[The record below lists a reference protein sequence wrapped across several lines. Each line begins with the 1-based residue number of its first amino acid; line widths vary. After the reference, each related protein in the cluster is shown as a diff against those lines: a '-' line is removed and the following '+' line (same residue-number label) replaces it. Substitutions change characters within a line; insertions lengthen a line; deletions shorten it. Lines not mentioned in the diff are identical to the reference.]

1 MRSFLCGCLLALG
14 SVCASAQDTGT
25 DPSLVVN
32 RYVQHFVVE
41 PDGAYILT
49 IDNARTIRE
58 PRAVQEHAQY
68 TITYNSTL
76 DEVLE
81 VRAATHKQD
90 GRVVP
95 VQPEHIRDQQEA
107 ASADAP
113 MFQDTRVKVV
123 VFPDVEVGDR
133 MEVHYVL
140 RRRSALFPGQFED
153 LSASAFY
160 ANPDFHLIY
169 DMPASLPL
177 HADAVGFEEVPDQS
191 PPGRRRYHWH
201 YVPGPNQRIEAQ
213 SVSYL
218 DYGKRLAVSTFGSYA
233 DFAKAY
239 DARARAAAVP
249 DEAIA
254 ALARAL
260 TTKLDEPRSK
270 ALALSEWVR
279 KNIRY
284 VAVYVGAGGVV
295 PHDAA
300 TVLRNRYGDC
310 KDHASLLVAL
320 LAAAGI
326 DATPAL
332 VNSGNAYK
340 LPSAPTLG
348 VFNHVITYVPALN
361 LYLDPTADSIAAGF
375 LPAAVRGKPVLLTRS
390 GQLASTPYAQPE
402 RTRTLAR
409 FGIERD
415 GRSRFSV
422 TKTSEGAIA
431 EAYRSA
437 VRASRPSEREL
448 FVERMLQ
455 GLGQKGVGSVDVG
468 AVDGGGSRYT
478 LRFTGESE
486 NFAYLPGPVG
496 IASSF
501 NFWGGLGE
509 AVMSLAQEKERRQ
522 DFVCPPLEAEDET
535 RFELPRGVRVLALP
549 PPLRVQD
556 ANLRYRSS
564 TRKEGNA
571 VVVKRQIAFRHAGLV
586 CTPQE
591 FRRLRPLVD
600 RMIRD
605 LKSQVIL
612 QG

>member
-1 MRSFLCGCLLALG
+1 MRSFLPGCLLALA

-25 DPSLVVN
+25 DPSLVVD

-41 PDGAYILT
+41 PDGSYLLT

-58 PRAVQEHAQY
+58 PRAVQEHAHY

-81 VRAATHKQD
+81 VRAATRKQD

-95 VQPEHIRDQQEA
+95 VAAEQIRDQQEA

-133 MEVHYVL
+133 MEVHYIL
-140 RRRSALFPGQFED
+140 RRRSAPFPGQFED

-169 DMPASLPL
+169 DMPASMPL
-177 HADAVGFEEVPDQS
+177 QADAVGFEEVPDAS

-218 DYGKRLAVSTFGSYA
+218 DYGKRLAVSTFASYA
-233 DFAKAY
+233 DFARAY
-239 DARARAAAVP
+239 DARARAAALP
-249 DEAIA
+249 DAAIA
-254 ALARAL
+254 DLARSLAGG
-260 TTKLDEPRSK
+260 LDDPRAK
-270 ALALSEWVR
+270 AMALSEWVR

-310 KDHASLLVAL
+310 KDHASLLVAM

-348 VFNHVITYVPALN
+348 VFNHVITYVPALD
-361 LYLDPTADSIAAGF
+361 LYLDPTAASIAAGF
-375 LPAAVRGKPVLLTRS
+375 LPAAVRGKPVLLTHS
-390 GQLASTPYAQPE
+390 GQLAHTPYAQAE

-415 GRSRFSV
+415 GSSRFSV
-422 TKTSEGAIA
+422 IKTSEGAIA

-437 VRASRPSEREL
+437 VRASRPAERER

-478 LRFTGESE
+478 LRFTGASE
-486 NFAYLPGPVG
+486 NFAHLPGPVG

-549 PPLRVQD
+549 PPVRVQD

-564 TRKEGNA
+564 TRREGNA
-571 VVVKRQIAFRHAGLV
+571 VVVKRQIDFHHAGLV
-586 CTPQE
+586 CTPDE

-605 LKSQVIL
+605 LKSQVIV